1 MKVKIL
7 KHIDLLIER
16 YPVLASC
23 KGEII
28 NAYNILEECFSTG
41 CKLLIA
47 GNGGSCADSAH
58 IVGELMKGFKLTRKC
73 TEEFADRLKDIDKMR
88 GAELAERLQGGL
100 PAIALTEH
108 QSLNTAYLNDVLN
121 GGLLTFAQQTYVY
134 GQEGDI
140 LLAITTSG
148 NSKNLLFASVVAK
161 AKGMKIIALTGAT
174 GGEIAKFADTAIKV
188 PEAETYMIQ
197 ELHVPIYHCL
207 CLMLEEK
214 FFG

>member
-1 MKVKIL
+1 M
-7 KHIDLLIER
+7 
-16 YPVLASC
+16 
-23 KGEII
+23 
-28 NAYNILEECFSTG
+28 
-41 CKLLIA
+41 
-47 GNGGSCADSAH
+47 
-58 IVGELMKGFKLTRKC
+58 
-73 TEEFADRLKDIDKMR
+73 
-88 GAELAERLQGGL
+88 QGGL